1 MFRRWLPVPL
11 LLLCTAFA
19 QLPETAEPIR
29 HWPNPSFKAGETIRY
44 KVHYGVLNA
53 AEATVETSGNLDR
66 VADRP
71 CYKATVSGRTTG
83 SFDFFLHVK
92 DKWQSYIDTASILPL
107 RSSRNIEEGTYR
119 KIEVVDFDQSRDVVN
134 VLQTHQKEPIRY
146 TFKVP
151 DNVQELVS
159 GFYYLRTLNYEH
171 MKPGEVIHM
180 GGFFDESTFNLEVT
194 FKGREVVETKAGPI
208 HVLKL
213 VPKVPKNRIFRGE
226 ESIKVYLSDDQNKIP
241 VLFQAEMFVGSVK
254 VDMYKYEGLK
264 SRLNMAK

>member
-1 MFRRWLPVPL
+1 MLRRWLLVPL
-11 LLLCTAFA
+11 VLLCTAWT
-19 QLPETAEPIR
+19 QSPETGEPIR

-44 KVHYGVLNA
+44 KVHYGLLNA
-53 AEATVETSGNLDR
+53 AEATVETSGSLER

-92 DKWQSYIDTASILPL
+92 DKWQSYIDTTSILPL
-107 RSSRNIEEGTYR
+107 RSARDIEEGTYR
-119 KIEVVDFDQSRDVVN
+119 KKEVVDFDQGRDVVN
-134 VLQTHQKEPIRY
+134 VLQTHVDPHIHY

-159 GFYYLRTLNYEH
+159 GFYYLRTLNYDH
-171 MKPGEVIHM
+171 MKPGDIIRM
-180 GGFFDESTFNLEVT
+180 GGFFDESAFNLEVT
-194 FKGREVVETKAGPI
+194 FRGREVVDTKAGPI